1 MQPPQELRIFRQ
13 LMDRLLPNL
22 IEDVPFVEDEE
33 DEDDYYDGDCL
44 KILIGTLSSGDNGF
58 IESVV

>member
-1 MQPPQELRIFRQ
+1 MQTPQDLRIFRQ
-13 LMDRLLPNL
+13 LVDRLSTL
-22 IEDVPFVEDEE
+22 IEDVPCVEDEE